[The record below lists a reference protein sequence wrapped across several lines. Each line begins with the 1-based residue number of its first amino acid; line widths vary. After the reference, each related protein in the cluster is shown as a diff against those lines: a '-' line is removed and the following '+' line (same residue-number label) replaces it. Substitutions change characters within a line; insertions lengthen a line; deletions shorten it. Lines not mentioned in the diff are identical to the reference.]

1 MTLRNT
7 LARIV
12 GLVTLLTPFVLNA
25 QQPNPPYRI
34 GVVHTGFVPN
44 TPPVEGL
51 RAGLNALGFVEGRDV
66 TFDIHPSKGDLL
78 VAQAEAVALAS
89 AGVDLI
95 FAESEGIA
103 RAVQRVTQT
112 IPIVFV
118 QVGDPVAAGLVASVP
133 HPGGNI
139 TGVSSLAT
147 ELTPK
152 RLQFLKAVFP
162 TVRRVRVVYH
172 ADDLSSS
179 AAAHTAQGV
188 ASSLKLKIVAR
199 AVRTEADLVRELKT
213 LRPGDGLLSPTTV
226 MLGIPGRLLDLQLMA
241 RWPAIFYTS
250 FWVQGG
256 AVVAYGSPVD
266 HDATQAARLVA
277 RILRGERPRDLPIE
291 DSNTIELSINL
302 KTAAA
307 LGITMPDAIR
317 LRANRIFP

>member
-1 MTLRNT
+1 MA
-7 LARIV
+7 LALGFLAV
-12 GLVTLLTPFVLNA
+12 PLAPDA
-25 QQPNPPYRI
+25 QAKPPYRI
-34 GVVHTGFVPN
+34 GVLHTGFVPN

-51 RAGLNALGFVEGRDV
+51 RAGLKDLGLQEGRDL
-66 TFDIHPSKGDLL
+66 TFDIRPTKGDLQL
-78 VAQAEAVALAS
+78 AQAEAAALAT

-103 RAVQRVTQT
+103 RAVQRATQT

-118 QVGDPVAAGLVASVP
+118 QVGDPVAAGLVTAVP
-133 HPGGNI
+133 HPGGNV
-139 TGVSSLAT
+139 TGISSLAT

-172 ADDLSSS
+172 ADDLSSG
-179 AAAHTAQGV
+179 AAAHTAEGV
-188 ASSLKLKIVAR
+188 ASPLKLKIVAR
-199 AVRTEADLVRELKT
+199 AVRTEADLIRELKT

-226 MLGIPGRLLDLQLMA
+226 MLGIPGRILDLELMA

-277 RILRGERPRDLPIE
+277 RILRGERPRDLPVE
-291 DSNTIELSINL
+291 DSNTIELSINR
-302 KTAAA
+302 KTAEA
-307 LGITMPDAIR
+307 LGITLSQNILA
-317 LRANRIFP
+317 RANRIFP